1 MAVSIII
8 HHSLMTGDSHNH
20 STFGHNLQPT
30 VSGDAEIDIKVVVRV
45 GELASSQVHIIRTHS
60 STRCGSRTR
69 YIGNVVA
76 AVVGYSG
83 KACHTLCLTV
93 EGHHPGIT
101 RNGHIHAQRVDGQG
115 IGCKYHM
122 VVALFG
128 STRGRN
134 DVCTGILARFT
145 AQRVANHTGRLTV
158 LYTGHRSG
166 QSRILVA
173 IHLGLGIGGNNNI
186 GFNHLQCTTH
196 LHQIVITGHILGS
209 AHHSHTAYLIRQGTN
224 IGNAAVH
231 GSSHHIAICQSMTR
245 SGIRFGNR
253 IVLVTKYNRIAGI
266 GVCQTIVGP
275 CIRC

>member
-1 MAVSIII
+1 MAVSIVV
-8 HHSLMTGDSHNH
+8 HHSLMTGDGYNH
-20 STFGHNLQPT
+20 GTFGHNLQPT
-30 VSGDAEIDIKVVVRV
+30 VSGDAEMNIEIVVRV
-45 GELASSQVHIIRTHS
+45 REIVSSQTHVIGAHS
-60 STRCGSRTR
+60 RTRCGSRTR

-76 AVVGYSG
+76 AVISHSG

-101 RNGHIHAQRVDGQG
+101 RDGHIHVQRVDGQS
-115 IGCKYHM
+115 IRSIFHM
-122 VVALFG
+122 VVALF
-128 STRGRN
+128 SITRRCNSIGT
-134 DVCTGILARFT
+134 DIFSLYT

-158 LYTGHRSG
+158 LYTDHRSG

-173 IHLGLGIGGNNNI
+173 IYLGLGIGGNNNI

-209 AHHSHTAYLIRQGTN
+209 AHHSHTAYLIRQGTD
-224 IGNAAVH
+224 IGDAAAH
-231 GSSHHIAICQSMTR
+231 GSSHHIAIGQSMTR

-253 IVLVTKYNRIAGI
+253 VVLITKYNRIAGI
-266 GVCQTIVGP
+266 GMCQTIVGP